1 MYLLTAAAWLDT
13 FSIISKKSVLATA
26 FGDCRAWWWNWI
38 FTGSFSEHTHDVFF
52 IWTTTSGS
60 YIAKILI
67 KNYPIFMLSKKIIGH
82 SRHSHGRIHFPLYL
96 TKPSLQRHSLTAIHG
111 TRFWLSHVFSP
122 KTAKIYSSFALVQ
135 IAAVIQRNRFF
146 ILSFL
151 INFKFTF
158 SMWIIAKLG
167 LNAFVFFSVET
178 NLRHEVGSTHC
189 PLCLTY
195 PFLQRHSFTWL
206 CKDFGIG
213 SAHVGSLSNV
223 AMYSSNWILHTTAI
237 KLLIF

>member
-52 IWTTTSGS
+52 IWTTTSGG
-60 YIAKILI
+60 YMAKILI

-82 SRHSHGRIHFPLYL
+82 SRHSHGGIHFPLYL

-135 IAAVIQRNRFF
+135 ITAVIQRNRFF

-167 LNAFVFFSVET
+167 LNAFVFFLLKQTYDMKLEAHIVHYVSHIRFCNGILLHDYVKILESVQ
-178 NLRHEVGSTHC
+178 HMSVH
-189 PLCLTY
+189 
-195 PFLQRHSFTWL
+195 
-206 CKDFGIG
+206 
-213 SAHVGSLSNV
+213 
-223 AMYSSNWILHTTAI
+223 
-237 KLLIF
+237 